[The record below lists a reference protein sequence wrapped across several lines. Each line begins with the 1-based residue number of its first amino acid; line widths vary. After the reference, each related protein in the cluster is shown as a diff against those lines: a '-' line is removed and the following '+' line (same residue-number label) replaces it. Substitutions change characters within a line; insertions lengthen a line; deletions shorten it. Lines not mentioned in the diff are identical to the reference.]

1 MHKLNFHFFAVTSV
15 KFDWTRDSRVNC
27 EIPDVKKFSKNTTFI
42 KNTNWAIR
50 AYYAGNWHP
59 NIFVPIPQYV
69 RKLIPSE
76 AA

>member
-1 MHKLNFHFFAVTSV
+1 MST
-15 KFDWTRDSRVNC
+15 
-27 EIPDVKKFSKNTTFI
+27 KFSKNTTFI

-50 AYYAGNWHP
+50 AYYAGNWDP

-76 AA
+76 AARKNENSCKKLRPNHGNRGK